1 MSNWDDEDFEP
12 PAASAASAAAPGGA
26 SKTFTDA
33 WEGEDEDV
41 KDNWDASDSD
51 ENKTGDKP
59 DEGSRMAGLARKK
72 KTLLDKIREKEE
84 KQLELAARKAEAE
97 RVYSEA
103 EKRQK
108 QEESDLALAEDALGV
123 SNLSKS
129 TDQGLL
135 EKFDPKSLEDFAE
148 FRFQLANKL
157 LMYKDSP
164 HYFLFIEDLFR
175 ELASGLSSEDTRK
188 LHTMLQ
194 AMSNEKMKREKEK
207 KKGPKGKTS
216 TKSQLKQ
223 VGNAISEYNGYGD
236 EENFADEYD
245 DFI

>member
-12 PAASAASAAAPGGA
+12 PAAAANAPGGA

-41 KDNWDASDSD
+41 KDDWDASDSD
-51 ENKTGDKP
+51 ENKDAKPGD
-59 DEGSRMAGLARKK
+59 DASRTEGLSRKK
-72 KTLLDKIREKEE
+72 KTLQDKIREKEE
-84 KQLELAARKAEAE
+84 KQRELAARKAEAE

-123 SNLSKS
+123 TNLSKS
-129 TDQGLL
+129 SDQGLL
-135 EKFDPKSLEDFAE
+135 EMFDPKSLEDFAE

-157 LMYKDSP
+157 LRYKDSP

-175 ELASGLSSEDTRK
+175 ELASCLSSEDTRK
-188 LHTMLQ
+188 LHTMLL

-207 KKGPKGKTS
+207 KKGPKGKVS

-223 VGNAISEYNGYGD
+223 VGNAISEYNGDGFDDDNYG
-236 EENFADEYD
+236 DEYD